1 MAAGPEWPGK
11 GGRADGTD
19 AQNRVGAFEAEVG
32 LLVAGVFTDAGRT
45 SDAVGVA
52 GLRVEHFG
60 LMEGACNRI
69 ERGDFVGGGTGVARE
84 GRTGGRN

>member
-11 GGRADGTD
+11 GGRGDGTD

-52 GLRVEHFG
+52 GLRVEHAR
-60 LMEGACNRI
+60 LLWHRGAPEDAALVI
-69 ERGDFVGGGTGVARE
+69 
-84 GRTGGRN
+84 GRATGG